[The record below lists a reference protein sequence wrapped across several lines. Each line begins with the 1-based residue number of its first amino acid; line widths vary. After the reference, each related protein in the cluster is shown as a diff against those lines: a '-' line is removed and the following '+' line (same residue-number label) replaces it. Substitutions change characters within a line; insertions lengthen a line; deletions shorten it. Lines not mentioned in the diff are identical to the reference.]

1 MALIGNLKEFNLVNL
16 IQLNCL
22 EKKTAK
28 LTFNYRGRIGVIY
41 FENGDIPH
49 AQYDNSTGPDAIYRA
64 IHLTEGEFK
73 IEDGIRTNIRTNDA
87 KWSELILEGMRIYDE
102 SQIGQDQAHSVLI
115 KNLMQIEGVLA
126 ATIQLKDG
134 TTLAHSSFEEVDLY
148 SSILSFIIG
157 KYQSLGKNSGIGHFS
172 SAAIN
177 FPDKILTIF
186 DRDPDIIGVFFSP
199 QSNIKNLEPLVLKE
213 LQNYANER
221 L

>member
-28 LTFNYRGRIGVIY
+28 LTFNYRGKIGVIY
-41 FENGDIPH
+41 FENGEIPH

-73 IEDGIRTNIRTNDA
+73 IEDGIRTNIRTNDI

-126 ATIQLKDG
+126 AIIQLKDG
-134 TTLAHSSFEEVDLY
+134 TPLAHSSFEEVELY
-148 SSILSFIIG
+148 SNTLSFICSRLQNVGKSATIG
-157 KYQSLGKNSGIGHFS
+157 FFNTAVIT
-172 SAAIN
+172 
-177 FPDKILTIF
+177 FPDKILLVY
-186 DRDPDIIGVFFSP
+186 DRDPDIMGIFFNP
-199 QSNIKNLEPLVLKE
+199 QTVIKNVEPLVMKE
-213 LQNYANER
+213 LQNYANDR